1 MMERRS
7 HGPSEQIRESIQDRL
22 STRGGRR
29 RRYPRTPQKD
39 REKRAV
45 EQLYQK
51 WMQSREHWATSAFEV
66 VVSALPA
73 HASVR
78 LGSVSAAIN
87 ARFDPERNLPIIHLE
102 VANRTA
108 LSDFPTV
115 ATDPERGSAIAV
127 YGTSEQSSRLALYMP
142 AFAEEQVIVYRT
154 YPNQDPVGLQIERT
168 LPDGRATSETIPAA
182 RLGGASAIILPTED
196 LQIPCPIT
204 WWWNAPLAD
213 PRPAIVFPDSE
224 L

>member
-1 MMERRS
+1 MGPQSRS
-7 HGPSEQIRESIQDRL
+7 ASPYRTDSRLAAAGVEGTREHRKGQREA
-22 STRGGRR
+22 GGRAAAPKMDAKVAR
-29 RRYPRTPQKD
+29 TGQYPPS
-39 REKRAV
+39 
-45 EQLYQK
+45 K
-51 WMQSREHWATSAFEV
+51 WWCPRSR
-66 VVSALPA
+66 

-108 LSDFPTV
+108 LSDFLTV

-127 YGTSEQSSRLALYMP
+127 YGTSEQSWRLALYMP

-204 WWWNAPLAD
+204 RWWNAPLAD